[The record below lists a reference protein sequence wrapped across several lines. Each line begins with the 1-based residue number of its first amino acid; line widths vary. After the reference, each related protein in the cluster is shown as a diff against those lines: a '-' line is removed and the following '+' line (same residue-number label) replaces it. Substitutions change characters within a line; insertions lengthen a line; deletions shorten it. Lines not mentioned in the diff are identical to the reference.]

1 MCLSVCVCVSLFGSE
16 EKKKKK
22 RKKEE
27 EKKNTG
33 AVVGTPSATMGT
45 GVLDF
50 KKESLLDATSSTV
63 VPTCPQRELSEQRE
77 ASQVVGQRA
86 QRRRR
91 KKKKRKGSVC

>member
-1 MCLSVCVCVSLFGSE
+1 MCLSVCVCLSLGL
-16 EKKKKK
+16 KRKKKK

-77 ASQVVGQRA
+77 VSQVVGQRA

-91 KKKKRKGSVC
+91 KKKKRKGSVR